1 MRWSA
6 GSFPQRVVQIAQDV
20 ARRLRTAH
28 ADSRLLLREVL
39 PLAQLYHLSC
49 NRKLFLQHGRPQS
62 QSLRR
67 QLQKSMLMLMST
79 ITKAEILNMSVPER
93 IQLAEDIWD
102 TIAEVPEAIP
112 LSDDEKAELD
122 RRLDAYH
129 RDPTAGSPW
138 EAVRRKIRDQV

>member
-1 MRWSA
+1 M
-6 GSFPQRVVQIAQDV
+6 
-20 ARRLRTAH
+20 
-28 ADSRLLLREVL
+28 
-39 PLAQLYHLSC
+39 
-49 NRKLFLQHGRPQS
+49 
-62 QSLRR
+62 
-67 QLQKSMLMLMST
+67 MST
-79 ITKAEILNMSVPER
+79 ITKAEILSMSVSER

-129 RDPTAGSPW
+129 KDPTMGSPW